1 MSAREKTAANAASGP
16 AGNPAASAIRA
27 EGLTVSYGPK
37 IIQRDLNFSVRRGD
51 VFVIM
56 GGSGCGKSS
65 LMRVLM
71 GLLPP
76 GAGRV
81 LYGDED
87 FWAASS
93 ARRAEIMRRVGVLF
107 QSGALWSSRTLA
119 ENVTLPL
126 EYYTSLPPRA
136 RRAIAS
142 LKLAQVGLAGFED
155 YYPSEISGGMKK
167 RAGLARALALDP
179 EIVFFDEPSAGLDPL
194 SAAQLDELILELR
207 DSMGMTVIMVTHEL
221 PSIFAVADDAIF
233 LDAGLRTLT
242 AQGNPRELL
251 RHGPPEVARFLRR
264 GKDADSAEDAGGSAP
279 GGVRADN
286 VPGAEI

>member
-1 MSAREKTAANAASGP
+1 MSAAERQTEAREG
-16 AGNPAASAIRA
+16 GVAIRA

-76 GAGRV
+76 GSWACAVRRGRLLGRGLRASGGDHAPGGSAVPERSLVVIPHAG
-81 LYGDED
+81 GKCHP
-87 FWAASS
+87 AAGILH
-93 ARRAEIMRRVGVLF
+93 A
-107 QSGALWSSRTLA
+107 
-119 ENVTLPL
+119 
-126 EYYTSLPPRA
+126 LPPRA
-136 RRAIAS
+136 RRSIAS

-221 PSIFAVADDAIF
+221 PSIFAVADDAVF
-233 LDAGLRTLT
+233 LDAKLRTLT
-242 AQGNPRELL
+242 AQGSPRELL
-251 RHGPPEVARFLRR
+251 RRGPAEVARFLRR
-264 GKDADSAEDAGGSAP
+264 GKGAEDETTEDAGGDAP
-279 GGVRADN
+279 DGVRAKRA
-286 VPGAEI
+286 PGAAI

>member
-1 MSAREKTAANAASGP
+1 MSAAERQTGAREG
-16 AGNPAASAIRA
+16 GVAIRA

-81 LYGDED
+81 LYGGED
-87 FWAASS
+87 FWAAAS

-126 EYYTSLPPRA
+126 EYYTALPPRA
-136 RRAIAS
+136 RRSIAS

-221 PSIFAVADDAIF
+221 PSIFAVADDAVF
-233 LDAGLRTLT
+233 LDAKLRTLT
-242 AQGNPRELL
+242 AQGSPRELL
-251 RHGPPEVARFLRR
+251 RRGPAEVARFLRR
-264 GKDADSAEDAGGSAP
+264 GKGAEDETTEDAGGDAP
-279 GGVRADN
+279 DGVRAKRA
-286 VPGAEI
+286 PGAAI

>member
-1 MSAREKTAANAASGP
+1 MSAAERQTEAREG
-16 AGNPAASAIRA
+16 GVAIRA

-81 LYGDED
+81 LYGGED
-87 FWAASS
+87 FWAAAS

-126 EYYTSLPPRA
+126 EYYTALPPRA
-136 RRAIAS
+136 RRSIAS

-221 PSIFAVADDAIF
+221 PSIFAVADDAVF
-233 LDAGLRTLT
+233 LDAKLRTLT
-242 AQGNPRELL
+242 AQGSPRELL
-251 RHGPPEVARFLRR
+251 RRGPAVPPA
-264 GKDADSAEDAGGSAP
+264 GKGSGG
-279 GGVRADN
+279 
-286 VPGAEI
+286 

>member
-1 MSAREKTAANAASGP
+1 MSAVNIQKKRDDI
-16 AGNPAASAIRA
+16 AIRA
-27 EGLTVSYGPK
+27 EGLTVSYGSR
-37 IIQRDLNFSVRRGD
+37 IIQHDLTFSIRRGD

-81 LYGDED
+81 FYGDED
-87 FWAASS
+87 FWAAPS
-93 ARRAEIMRRVGVLF
+93 ARRAQIMRGVGVLF

-119 ENVTLPL
+119 ENVMLPL
-126 EYYTSLPPRA
+126 EYYTSLPRGI
-136 RRAIAS
+136 RRSIAS
-142 LKLAQVGLAGFED
+142 LRLAQVGLAGFEE

-179 EIVFFDEPSAGLDPL
+179 QIVFFDEPSAGLDPL

-242 AQGNPRELL
+242 AQGHPRELL
-251 RHGPPEVARFLRR
+251 HHGPPEVARFLRR
-264 GKDADSAEDAGGSAP
+264 GKDETDEHSEPS
-279 GGVRADN
+279 RA
-286 VPGAEI
+286 VPGKDDSGAET

>member
-1 MSAREKTAANAASGP
+1 MSAAQRHTEGR
-16 AGNPAASAIRA
+16 GGGVAIRA

-51 VFVIM
+51 IFVIM

-81 LYGDED
+81 LYGEED

-126 EYYTSLPPRA
+126 EYYTALPPRS
-136 RRAIAS
+136 RRSIAS

-207 DSMGMTVIMVTHEL
+207 DNMGMTVIMVTHEL
-221 PSIFAVADDAIF
+221 PSIFAVADDAVF
-233 LDAGLRTLT
+233 LDAQSRTLT
-242 AQGNPRELL
+242 AQGNPRDLL
-251 RHGPPEVARFLRR
+251 HHGPEEVARFLRR
-264 GKDADSAEDAGGSAP
+264 GKDAGEERGEEAGGGAP
-279 GGVRADN
+279 GAD
-286 VPGAEI
+286 I

>member
-1 MSAREKTAANAASGP
+1 MNAAKLRTAPQGSE
-16 AGNPAASAIRA
+16 SAIRA

-51 VFVIM
+51 IFVIM

-81 LYGDED
+81 LYGEED
-87 FWAASS
+87 FWAAPS

-126 EYYTSLPPRA
+126 EYYTSLPPRS

-207 DSMGMTVIMVTHEL
+207 DNMGMTVIMVTHEL

-233 LDAGLRTLT
+233 LDAKTRTLT
-242 AQGNPRELL
+242 AQGNPHELL
-251 RHGPPEVARFLRR
+251 RHGPAEVARFLRR
-264 GKDADSAEDAGGSAP
+264 GKDSEDERDKRAGDDTPDGDRRNSAP
-279 GGVRADN
+279 GAD
-286 VPGAEI
+286 I

>member
-1 MSAREKTAANAASGP
+1 MSAAERQTEAREG
-16 AGNPAASAIRA
+16 GVAIRA

-81 LYGDED
+81 LYGGED
-87 FWAASS
+87 FWAAAS

-126 EYYTSLPPRA
+126 EYYTALPPRA
-136 RRAIAS
+136 RRSIAS

-155 YYPSEISGGMKK
+155 Y
-167 RAGLARALALDP
+167 
-179 EIVFFDEPSAGLDPL
+179 
-194 SAAQLDELILELR
+194 
-207 DSMGMTVIMVTHEL
+207 
-221 PSIFAVADDAIF
+221 
-233 LDAGLRTLT
+233 
-242 AQGNPRELL
+242 
-251 RHGPPEVARFLRR
+251 
-264 GKDADSAEDAGGSAP
+264 
-279 GGVRADN
+279 
-286 VPGAEI
+286 

>member
-1 MSAREKTAANAASGP
+1 MSAAERQTEAREG
-16 AGNPAASAIRA
+16 GVAIRA

-81 LYGDED
+81 LYGGED
-87 FWAASS
+87 FWAAAS

-126 EYYTSLPPRA
+126 EYYTALPPRA
-136 RRAIAS
+136 RRSIAS

-221 PSIFAVADDAIF
+221 PSIFAVADDAVF
-233 LDAGLRTLT
+233 LDAKLRTLT
-242 AQGNPRELL
+242 AQGSPRELL
-251 RHGPPEVARFLRR
+251 RRGPAEVARFLRR
-264 GKDADSAEDAGGSAP
+264 RGG
-279 GGVRADN
+279 
-286 VPGAEI
+286 